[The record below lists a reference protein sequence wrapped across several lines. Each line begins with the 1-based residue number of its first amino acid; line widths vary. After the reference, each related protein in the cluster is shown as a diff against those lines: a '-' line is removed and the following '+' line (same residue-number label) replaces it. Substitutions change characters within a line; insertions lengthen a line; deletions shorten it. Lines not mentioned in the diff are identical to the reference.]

1 MVLENVLGS
10 ILLLVLRIMF
20 GFKKMVWWVWFYGVG
35 SHEAMVLEN
44 VLGSIL
50 LLVLRIM
57 FGFKKW
63 FGGFGFMGLGL
74 MRLWF

>member
-1 MVLENVLGS
+1 MVVGFTDHVWFS
-10 ILLLVLRIMF
+10 I
-20 GFKKMVWWVWFYGVG
+20 MVWWVWIYGVG

>member
-1 MVLENVLGS
+1 
-10 ILLLVLRIMF
+10 
-20 GFKKMVWWVWFYGVG
+20 MVWWVWFYGVG

-44 VLGSIL
+44 VLGSIW

-57 FGFKKW
+57 FGVKKW

>member
-1 MVLENVLGS
+1 MVLENVWGS

-20 GFKKMVWWVWFYGVG
+20 VFQKMVWWVWFYGVG

-44 VLGSIL
+44 VVGSIW

-57 FGFKKW
+57 FGFKK
-63 FGGFGFMGLGL
+63 GLVGL
-74 MRLWF
+74 DLWGWVS

>member
-1 MVLENVLGS
+1 
-10 ILLLVLRIMF
+10 
-20 GFKKMVWWVWFYGVG
+20 MVWWVWFYGVG

-44 VLGSIL
+44 VLGSIW